1 MVKHTA
7 DNMSEVR
14 VEQMEVTDGLPLRER
29 RRAML
34 AVAVAIAMSVLVTSL
49 ANIALPTIAR
59 DMNATP
65 AASIWVVNA
74 YQLAVTVT
82 LLPFASIGD
91 IYGHR
96 RVYIWGLAVYTA
108 ASFICAIAPSLPV
121 LVIGR
126 VLQGF
131 GGAGIMSVNGALVRF
146 IYPRNALGK
155 GIGFNALVVA
165 GSSAAGPSV
174 AAAVM
179 SVLSWPWL
187 FALQV
192 PAGIAALW
200 MSHRFLPPTP
210 RTGHPFDPLSAVMN
224 AVTFGLFI
232 TALDGIGRGQGAAT
246 VLIELAVSVIV
257 GWFFVHRQY
266 TLPAP
271 MLPVD
276 LFRRPVF
283 ALSVAT
289 AICAHAA
296 QLVAFVALP
305 FYFQYVSGLSPI
317 QIGVLITPWPAALVV
332 MAPIA
337 GRLADRYSAGLLG
350 GLGLFVM
357 TLGLLLVLFLPH
369 QPAQIDVAWRLA
381 VCGIGFGFFQSPN
394 NRLMI
399 ASAPRDRAG
408 AGSGMLSTSRLLG
421 QTTGSALVALVLGL
435 THDADNAVELGT
447 RLAIGMAAG
456 FSGIAMILSTL
467 RLRQPQS
474 RPARAGLSERSDRT
488 SLFAPVNRSRE
499 SGKAVPSDMQ
509 RDRLDP
515 RLRGDDEPER
525 ARPTDSGSAG
535 VDARIP
541 PDRPPSA

>member
-1 MVKHTA
+1 MQQIRIHETE
-7 DNMSEVR
+7 MI
-14 VEQMEVTDGLPLRER
+14 DGLPPPQRW
-29 RRAML
+29 RAML
-34 AVAVAIAMSVLVTSL
+34 AVAIAVAMSVLVTSIV
-49 ANIALPTIAR
+49 NIALPTIAR
-59 DMNATP
+59 DMDVTP
-65 AASIWVVNA
+65 AASIWVVNS

-96 RVYIWGLAVYTA
+96 RVYVWGLAVYTA
-108 ASFICAIAPSLPV
+108 ASLLCAVAPSLPV

-146 IYPRNALGK
+146 IYPRAALGR

-174 AAAVM
+174 AAAIM

-192 PAGIAALW
+192 PAGMVALLLA
-200 MSHRFLPPTP
+200 HRFLPKTP
-210 RTGHPFDPLSAVMN
+210 LAGHSFDPLSAVLN

-232 TALDGIGRGQGAAT
+232 TALDGIGRGHGPAI
-246 VLIELAVSVIV
+246 VLIEFTVSIIV

-266 TLPAP
+266 SLAAP

-296 QLVAFVALP
+296 QLIAFIALP
-305 FYFQYVSGLSPI
+305 FYFQYVTGLSPI
-317 QIGVLITPWPAALVV
+317 EIGVLITPWPAALVII
-332 MAPIA
+332 APIA

-350 GLGLFVM
+350 GCGLAVM
-357 TLGLLLVLFLPH
+357 TLGLLLVLFMPE
-369 QPAQIDVAWRLA
+369 PPSRIDVAWRLA

-421 QTTGSALVALVLGL
+421 QTTGSALVALVFGL
-435 THDADNAVELGT
+435 THGGPDGIELGT
-447 RLAIGMAAG
+447 KLSIGMAAG
-456 FSGIAMILSTL
+456 FAGIAMLLSTA
-467 RLRQPQS
+467 RVRQPQN
-474 RPARAGLSERSDRT
+474 
-488 SLFAPVNRSRE
+488 V
-499 SGKAVPSDMQ
+499 
-509 RDRLDP
+509 
-515 RLRGDDEPER
+515 
-525 ARPTDSGSAG
+525 
-535 VDARIP
+535 
-541 PDRPPSA
+541 

>member
-1 MVKHTA
+1 MDTIRLHEP
-7 DNMSEVR
+7 DLS
-14 VEQMEVTDGLPLRER
+14 DGLPQPQRW
-29 RRAML
+29 RAML
-34 AVAVAIAMSVLVTSL
+34 AVAIAIAMSVLVTSI
-49 ANIALPTIAR
+49 ANIALPTIAHDR
-59 DMNATP
+59 DATP

-82 LLPFASIGD
+82 LLPFASVGD

-96 RVYIWGLAVYTA
+96 RVYVWGLAVYTA
-108 ASFICAIAPSLPV
+108 ASLICAIAPSLPV

-146 IYPRNALGK
+146 IFPRAELGR

-165 GSSAAGPSV
+165 GSSTAGPSV
-174 AAAVM
+174 AAAIM

-192 PAGIAALW
+192 PAGILALW
-200 MSHRFLPPTP
+200 MAHKFLPRTP
-210 RTGHPFDPLSAVMN
+210 LAGHPFDPLSAVLN

-246 VLIELAVSVIV
+246 VLIELTASAVV
-257 GWFFVHRQY
+257 GWYFVHRQY
-266 TLPAP
+266 SLAAP
-271 MLPVD
+271 ILPVD

-289 AICAHAA
+289 AICAHGA
-296 QLVAFVALP
+296 QLIAFVTLP
-305 FYFQYVSGLSPI
+305 FYLQDVSGLSPI
-317 QIGVLITPWPAALVV
+317 EIGVLITPWPAALVV

-337 GRLADRYSAGLLG
+337 GRLADRHSAGLLG
-350 GLGLFVM
+350 GFGLAVM
-357 TLGLLLVLFLPH
+357 TLGLLLVLLLPSR
-369 QPAQIDVAWRLA
+369 PAQIDVAWRLA
-381 VCGIGFGFFQSPN
+381 VCGVGFGFFQSPN

-435 THDADNAVELGT
+435 THGAAGGVELGT
-447 RLAIGMAAG
+447 RLSIGMAAG
-456 FSGIAMILSTL
+456 FAALATVLSTL
-467 RLRQPQS
+467 RLAQQQ
-474 RPARAGLSERSDRT
+474 T
-488 SLFAPVNRSRE
+488 
-499 SGKAVPSDMQ
+499 
-509 RDRLDP
+509 
-515 RLRGDDEPER
+515 
-525 ARPTDSGSAG
+525 T
-535 VDARIP
+535 
-541 PDRPPSA
+541 

>member
-1 MVKHTA
+1 MRQTPV
-7 DNMSEVR
+7 NE
-14 VEQMEVTDGLPLRER
+14 MEVVDGLPPPDRW
-29 RRAML
+29 RAML
-34 AVAVAIAMSVLVTSL
+34 AVAIAVSMSVLVTSI
-49 ANIALPTIAR
+49 ANIALPTIAH
-59 DMNATP
+59 DMHVDP

-82 LLPFASIGD
+82 LLPFASMGD

-96 RVYIWGLAVYTA
+96 RIYIWGLVVYTA
-108 ASFICAIAPSLPV
+108 ASLVCALAPSLPV

-126 VLQGF
+126 VVQGF

-146 IYPRNALGK
+146 IYPRASLGR
-155 GIGFNALVVA
+155 GIGFNALIVA

-174 AAAVM
+174 AAAIM

-192 PAGIAALW
+192 PAGAVALW
-200 MSHRFLPPTP
+200 MARRYLP
-210 RTGHPFDPLSAVMN
+210 RTPLAGHPFDPLSAVLN
-224 AVTFGLFI
+224 AITFGLFI
-232 TALDGIGRGQGAAT
+232 TALDGIGRGQGPAT
-246 VLIELAVSVIV
+246 VLIEFAVSIAI
-257 GWFFVHRQY
+257 GWFFVHRQFS
-266 TLPAP
+266 LAAP

-296 QLVAFVALP
+296 QLIAFVSLP

-317 QIGVLITPWPAALVV
+317 EIGVLITPWPAALVI

-337 GRLADRYSAGLLG
+337 GRLADRYSAGVLG
-350 GLGLFVM
+350 GIGLAVM
-357 TLGLLLVLFLPH
+357 TFGLLLVLFLPE
-369 QPAQIDVAWRLA
+369 PPTRIDVAWRLA

-421 QTTGSALVALVLGL
+421 QTTGSALVALVFGL
-435 THDADNAVELGT
+435 THGGPGAIALGT
-447 RLAIGMAAG
+447 KLSIGMAAS
-456 FSGIAMILSTL
+456 FAGIAMVLSML
-467 RLRQPQS
+467 RVRQPQS
-474 RPARAGLSERSDRT
+474 
-488 SLFAPVNRSRE
+488 V
-499 SGKAVPSDMQ
+499 
-509 RDRLDP
+509 
-515 RLRGDDEPER
+515 
-525 ARPTDSGSAG
+525 
-535 VDARIP
+535 
-541 PDRPPSA
+541 

>member
-1 MVKHTA
+1 MA
-7 DNMSEVR
+7 
-14 VEQMEVTDGLPLRER
+14 
-29 RRAML
+29 
-34 AVAVAIAMSVLVTSL
+34 AVAIAVAMSVLVTSI
-49 ANIALPTIAR
+49 ANIALPTIAH
-59 DMNATP
+59 DLDSTP

-108 ASFICAIAPSLPV
+108 ASLICALAPSLPV

-146 IYPRNALGK
+146 IYPRAALGR

-174 AAAVM
+174 AAAIM

-192 PAGIAALW
+192 PAGVLALW
-200 MSHRFLPPTP
+200 LAHRFLPKTP
-210 RTGHPFDPLSAVMN
+210 LAGHSFDPLSAVLN

-232 TALDGIGRGQGAAT
+232 TALDGIGRGQGPAT
-246 VLIELAVSVIV
+246 VLIEFTVSIIV

-266 TLPAP
+266 TLAAP

-296 QLVAFVALP
+296 QLIAFIALP
-305 FYFQYVSGLSPI
+305 FYFQYVSRLSPI
-317 QIGVLITPWPAALVV
+317 EIGVLITPWPAALVI

-337 GRLADRYSAGLLG
+337 GRLADRHSAGLLG
-350 GLGLFVM
+350 GFGLAVM
-357 TLGLLLVLFLPH
+357 TLGLLLVLFMPEPPTRL
-369 QPAQIDVAWRLA
+369 DVAWRLA

-421 QTTGSALVALVLGL
+421 QTTGSALVALVFGL
-435 THDADNAVELGT
+435 THGGADAIALGT
-447 RLAIGMAAG
+447 KLSIGMAAS
-456 FSGIAMILSTL
+456 FAGIAMVLSSL
-467 RLRQPQS
+467 RVRQPQS
-474 RPARAGLSERSDRT
+474 
-488 SLFAPVNRSRE
+488 V
-499 SGKAVPSDMQ
+499 
-509 RDRLDP
+509 
-515 RLRGDDEPER
+515 
-525 ARPTDSGSAG
+525 
-535 VDARIP
+535 
-541 PDRPPSA
+541 

>member
-1 MVKHTA
+1 MRWRRVS
-7 DNMSEVR
+7 DLEVA
-14 VEQMEVTDGLPLRER
+14 DGLPPHQRW
-29 RRAML
+29 RAML
-34 AVAVAIAMSVLVTSL
+34 AVAIAVAMSVLVTSI
-49 ANIALPTIAR
+49 ANIALPTIAH
-59 DMNATP
+59 DMGATP

-82 LLPFASIGD
+82 LLPFASMGD

-96 RVYIWGLAVYTA
+96 RIYIWGLVVYTA
-108 ASFICAIAPSLPV
+108 ASLLCALAPSLPV

-126 VLQGF
+126 VVQGF

-146 IYPRNALGK
+146 IYPREALGR

-174 AAAVM
+174 AAAIM

-192 PAGIAALW
+192 PAGVLALLLAYC
-200 MSHRFLPPTP
+200 FLPRTP
-210 RTGHPFDPLSAVMN
+210 LAGHPFDPLSAVLN

-232 TALDGIGRGQGAAT
+232 TALDGIGRGQAAVT
-246 VLIELAVSVIV
+246 VLVEFAVSIIV

-266 TLPAP
+266 TLAAP

-296 QLVAFVALP
+296 QLIAFVTLP
-305 FYFQYVSGLSPI
+305 FYFQYVGGMSPI
-317 QIGVLITPWPAALVV
+317 EIGVLITPWPAALVI

-350 GLGLFVM
+350 GFGLAVM
-357 TLGLLLVLFLPH
+357 TVGLLLVLFM
-369 QPAQIDVAWRLA
+369 PAPPSRIDVAWRLA
-381 VCGIGFGFFQSPN
+381 VCGFGFGFFQSPN

-435 THDADNAVELGT
+435 THDLPDGVEVGT
-447 RLAIGMAAG
+447 KLAIGMAAA
-456 FSGIAMILSTL
+456 FAAIAMVLSSL
-467 RLRQPQS
+467 RVRQPQS
-474 RPARAGLSERSDRT
+474 
-488 SLFAPVNRSRE
+488 V
-499 SGKAVPSDMQ
+499 
-509 RDRLDP
+509 
-515 RLRGDDEPER
+515 
-525 ARPTDSGSAG
+525 
-535 VDARIP
+535 
-541 PDRPPSA
+541 

>member
-1 MVKHTA
+1 MNGTQVNET
-7 DNMSEVR
+7 EVA
-14 VEQMEVTDGLPLRER
+14 DGLPPGDRW
-29 RRAML
+29 RAM
-34 AVAVAIAMSVLVTSL
+34 AAVAIAVAMSVLVTSI
-49 ANIALPTIAR
+49 ANIALPTIAH
-59 DMNATP
+59 DMDSTP

-108 ASFICAIAPSLPV
+108 ASLICALAPSLPV

-146 IYPRNALGK
+146 IYPRAALGR

-174 AAAVM
+174 AAAIM

-192 PAGIAALW
+192 PAGVLALLLAYC
-200 MSHRFLPPTP
+200 FLPRTP
-210 RTGHPFDPLSAVMN
+210 RTGHPFDPLSAVLN

-232 TALDGIGRGQGAAT
+232 TALDGIGRGQGPAT
-246 VLIELAVSVIV
+246 VLIEFTVSIIV

-266 TLPAP
+266 TLAAP

-296 QLVAFVALP
+296 QLIAFIALP
-305 FYFQYVSGLSPI
+305 FYFQYVSRLSPI
-317 QIGVLITPWPAALVV
+317 EIGVLITPWPAALVI

-337 GRLADRYSAGLLG
+337 GRLADRHSAGLLG
-350 GLGLFVM
+350 GFGLAVM
-357 TLGLLLVLFLPH
+357 TLGLLLVLFMPEPPTRL
-369 QPAQIDVAWRLA
+369 DVAWRLA

-421 QTTGSALVALVLGL
+421 QTTGSALVALVFGL
-435 THDADNAVELGT
+435 THGGADAIALGT
-447 RLAIGMAAG
+447 KLSIGMAAS
-456 FSGIAMILSTL
+456 FAGIAMVLSSL
-467 RLRQPQS
+467 RVRQPQS
-474 RPARAGLSERSDRT
+474 
-488 SLFAPVNRSRE
+488 V
-499 SGKAVPSDMQ
+499 
-509 RDRLDP
+509 
-515 RLRGDDEPER
+515 
-525 ARPTDSGSAG
+525 
-535 VDARIP
+535 
-541 PDRPPSA
+541 

>member
-1 MVKHTA
+1 MRL
-7 DNMSEVR
+7 VR
-14 VEQMEVTDGLPLRER
+14 LHDPEVTDGLPPRER
-29 RRAML
+29 WRAML
-34 AVAVAIAMSVLVTSL
+34 AVAIAIAMSVLVTSI
-49 ANIALPTIAR
+49 ANIALPTIAH
-59 DMNATP
+59 DMDATP

-91 IYGHR
+91 SYGHR
-96 RVYIWGLAVYTA
+96 RVYVWGLAVYTA
-108 ASFICAIAPSLPV
+108 ASLVCAVAPSLPV

-146 IYPRNALGK
+146 IFPREELGR

-165 GSSAAGPSV
+165 GSSTAGPSV
-174 AAAVM
+174 AAAIM

-192 PAGIAALW
+192 PAGILALW
-200 MSHRFLPPTP
+200 MARRFLPRTP
-210 RTGHPFDPLSAVMN
+210 LAGHPFDPLSAVMN

-232 TALDGIGRGQGAAT
+232 TALDGVGRGQGAVT
-246 VLIELAVSVIV
+246 VLVEFSVSIVV

-266 TLPAP
+266 TLAAP

-289 AICAHAA
+289 AICAHGA
-296 QLVAFVALP
+296 QLIAFVTLP
-305 FYFQYVSGLSPI
+305 FYLQDVSGLSPI
-317 QIGVLITPWPAALVV
+317 QIGMLITPWPAALVV

-337 GRLADRYSAGLLG
+337 GRLADRHSAGLLG
-350 GLGLFVM
+350 GLGLSVM
-357 TLGLLLVLFLPH
+357 ALGLLLILLLPDR
-369 QPAQIDVAWRLA
+369 PAQFDVAWRLA
-381 VCGIGFGFFQSPN
+381 VCGVGFGFFQSPN

-421 QTTGSALVALVLGL
+421 QTTGSALVALVFGV
-435 THDADNAVELGT
+435 THGSAGGVELGT

-456 FSGIAMILSTL
+456 FAGLAMVLSML
-467 RLRQPQS
+467 RVRQPQS
-474 RPARAGLSERSDRT
+474 
-488 SLFAPVNRSRE
+488 V
-499 SGKAVPSDMQ
+499 
-509 RDRLDP
+509 
-515 RLRGDDEPER
+515 
-525 ARPTDSGSAG
+525 
-535 VDARIP
+535 
-541 PDRPPSA
+541 

>member
-1 MVKHTA
+1 MPPIHIQDA
-7 DNMSEVR
+7 A
-14 VEQMEVTDGLPLRER
+14 DGLPPRER
-29 RRAML
+29 WRAML
-34 AVAVAIAMSVLVTSL
+34 AVAIAIAMSVLVTSI
-49 ANIALPTIAR
+49 ANIALPTIAH
-59 DMNATP
+59 DLDATP
-65 AASIWVVNA
+65 AESIWVVNA

-82 LLPFASIGD
+82 LLPFASMGD
-91 IYGHR
+91 IFGHR
-96 RVYIWGLAVYTA
+96 RVYFWGLAAFTV
-108 ASFICAIAPSLPV
+108 ASLVCAVAPSLPV

-146 IYPRNALGK
+146 IYPRDALGRA
-155 GIGFNALVVA
+155 IGFNAMVVA
-165 GSSAAGPSV
+165 SSSAAGPSV
-174 AAAVM
+174 AAGIM
-179 SVLSWPWL
+179 SLLSWPWL

-192 PAGIAALW
+192 PAGILALW
-200 MSHRFLPPTP
+200 LAHRFLPRTP
-210 RTGHPFDPLSAVMN
+210 LAGHPFDPLSAVLN
-224 AVTFGLFI
+224 AITFGLFI

-246 VLIELAVSVIV
+246 VVIEFAASIAV

-276 LFRRPVF
+276 LFRRPAF

-296 QLVAFVALP
+296 QLIAFVTLP

-317 QIGVLITPWPAALVV
+317 EIGILITPWPATLVV

-350 GLGLFVM
+350 GFGLAVM
-357 TLGLLLVLFLPH
+357 TIGLLLVLFLPAR
-369 QPAQIDVAWRLA
+369 PAQLDVAWRLA

-421 QTTGSALVALVLGL
+421 QTTGSALVALLFGV
-435 THDADNAVELGT
+435 THGGENAVELGT
-447 RLAIGMAAG
+447 KLAIGMAAG
-456 FSGIAMILSTL
+456 FAGLAMVLSTL
-467 RLRQPQS
+467 RVRQPQS
-474 RPARAGLSERSDRT
+474 
-488 SLFAPVNRSRE
+488 V
-499 SGKAVPSDMQ
+499 
-509 RDRLDP
+509 
-515 RLRGDDEPER
+515 
-525 ARPTDSGSAG
+525 
-535 VDARIP
+535 
-541 PDRPPSA
+541 